1 MNVLSERLP
10 LIALGLFA
18 FVLYVVK
25 RAYPKPFPGIPYNAA
40 SARRFW
46 GDAAG
51 LLEAVKVTQDPAK
64 YIFQQNRILKSPV
77 IQMFLAPF
85 SNPTIIIDDVR
96 EVKDI
101 LSNRTHEFDRAPR
114 TQDAYRALLPHC
126 SLVKLTGPAF
136 KEQRKSWEGVTGT
149 PFLRRVAEPKMY
161 QCALGLIELLRAQA
175 EMAGGRPFPCFEDF
189 DVAAFEL
196 IWEVV
201 FGTPGKAIKN
211 TRNEVLR
218 ASRDTIQPAS
228 LDSLAQLPAIRKP
241 EMCENVSFFISTVA
255 KSLKSVF
262 PTWSLWYLRQ
272 QPIHRQRLARKNST
286 IDGHIESTRT
296 KLAGLSEEQLKELEE
311 TSAVVTGVRR
321 HLLDR
326 LRQGQPLDVKFPKT
340 VQKEIHDELFMI
352 LVAVSTRLIPPEY
365 QLPGRQLT
373 YEVVQGHETKAVL
386 LSWSVKFL
394 IANPEK
400 QEKLRKALLDA
411 FPERPKGEQPSA
423 KAILYTSIPYL
434 EAYMEESIRAAN
446 TSPRLVRTTTTDTQ
460 VLGYPIPKGTSVLL
474 NPYIGTKPLDIPEGL
489 RSDTSRSSKGNF
501 ESHWDPSGMDDFE
514 PERWLAEDG
523 SFNPRQFP
531 RLAFSAGPRM
541 CYGMSHSMYCF
552 TGPFFRSPSR
562 WVQKHLANDEAVP
575 RQKSRID
582 GIPYKPRAPG
592 LELQVRASA

>member
-1 MNVLSERLP
+1 MNVLFDRLP
-10 LIALGLFA
+10 WITLGLFA
-18 FVLYVVK
+18 FVLYIV
-25 RAYPKPFPGIPYNAA
+25 RWAYPRPFPGIPYNAA

-64 YIFQQNRILKSPV
+64 YIFQQNRILNSPV

-136 KEQRKSWEGVTGT
+136 KEQRKFWEGVTGT

-196 IWEVV
+196 IGEVV
-201 FGTPGKAIKN
+201 FGTPGEAIKN

-228 LDSLAQLPAIRKP
+228 PDSLAQLPAIRKP

-286 IDGHIESTRT
+286 IDGHIESTRA
-296 KLAGLSEEQLKELEE
+296 KLARLSEEQLKELEE

-321 HLLDR
+321 HLLAR

-352 LVAVSTRLIPPEY
+352 LVA
-365 QLPGRQLT
+365 
-373 YEVVQGHETKAVL
+373 GHETKAVL

-411 FPERPKGEQPSA
+411 FPERSKGEQPLA

-474 NPYIGTKPLDIPEGL
+474 NPYIGTKPLDIPESL
-489 RSDTSRSSKGNF
+489 RSDTSHSSKGNF

-523 SFNPRQFP
+523 SFNPRQLP

-541 CYGMSHSMYCF
+541 CYGRNLALMEFRVNLVLLVLNFKFERLPKGLDSMESQQRL
-552 TGPFFRSPSR
+552 FRM
-562 WVQKHLANDEAVP
+562 P
-575 RQKSRID
+575 RQC
-582 GIPYKPRAPG
+582 Y
-592 LELQVRASA
+592 VRLTPL

>member
-1 MNVLSERLP
+1 MNVLFERLP

-25 RAYPKPFPGIPYNAA
+25 RAYPRPFPGIPYNAA

-64 YIFQQNRILKSPV
+64 YIFQQNRILNSPV

-136 KEQRKSWEGVTGT
+136 KEQRKFWEGVTGT
-149 PFLRRVAEPKMY
+149 PFLRRVAEAKMY

-196 IWEVV
+196 ICEVV
-201 FGTPGKAIKN
+201 FGTPGETIKN

-286 IDGHIESTRT
+286 IDGHIESTRA

-321 HLLDR
+321 HLLAR

-352 LVAVSTRLIPPEY
+352 LVA
-365 QLPGRQLT
+365 
-373 YEVVQGHETKAVL
+373 GHETKAVL

-411 FPERPKGEQPSA
+411 FPERSKGEQPSA

-446 TSPRLVRTTTTDTQ
+446 TPPRLVRTTTTPTQ

-501 ESHWDPSGMDDFE
+501 ESHWDPSGMDNFE

-541 CYGMSHSMYCF
+541 CYGMSHSMSCF
-552 TGPFFRSPSR
+552 TYGFESIWLTMMRYLGRNLALMEFRVNIVLLVLNFKFEPLPKGLDSMESQQR
-562 WVQKHLANDEAVP
+562 LFRMP
-575 RQKSRID
+575 RQC
-582 GIPYKPRAPG
+582 Y
-592 LELQVRASA
+592 VRLTPL

>member
-1 MNVLSERLP
+1 MSVLFERLP
-10 LIALGLFA
+10 LIAVGLFV
-18 FVLYVVK
+18 FVLYFVRRV
-25 RAYPKPFPGIPYNAA
+25 YPRPLPGIPYNAA

-46 GDAAG
+46 GDGAG

-64 YIFQQNRILKSPV
+64 YIFEQTRILNSPV
-77 IQMFLAPF
+77 IQMFLAPL
-85 SNPTIIIDDVR
+85 SKPTVIIDDVR

-101 LSNRTHEFDRAPR
+101 LSHRTHEFDRAPR
-114 TQDAYRALLPHC
+114 TQDAYRALLPQC

-136 KEQRKSWEGVTGT
+136 KEQRKFWEGVTGT
-149 PFLRRVAEPKMY
+149 PFLRRIAEPKMY
-161 QCALGLIELLRAQA
+161 QYALGLVELLRAQA

-196 IWEVV
+196 ICDVV
-201 FGTPGKAIKN
+201 FGTPGEAIENARK
-211 TRNEVLR
+211 EVVR
-218 ASRDTIQPAS
+218 ASRHTIQPAS
-228 LDSLAQLPAIRKP
+228 LDSLAQLPAMRKP

-255 KSLKSVF
+255 KSLKSAF

-286 IDGHIESTRT
+286 IDGHIENTRA

-311 TSAVVTGVRR
+311 TSAVITGVRR
-321 HLLDR
+321 HLLAR
-326 LRQGQPLDVKFPKT
+326 LRQGQALDVKFSKT
-340 VQKEIHDELFMI
+340 IQKEIHDELFMI
-352 LVAVSTRLIPPEY
+352 LVA
-365 QLPGRQLT
+365 
-373 YEVVQGHETKAVL
+373 GHETKAVL

-400 QEKLRKALLDA
+400 QEKLRKALLAA
-411 FPERPKGEQPSA
+411 FPERSKGEQPLA

-460 VLGYPIPKGTSVLL
+460 VLGYPIPKGTSVIL
-474 NPYIGTKPLDIPEGL
+474 NPYIGTKPLDIPEGA
-489 RSDTSRSSKGNF
+489 RSDTSRSSKGSF
-501 ESHWDPSGMDDFE
+501 GSHWDPSGMDNFE

-541 CYGMSHSMYCF
+541 CYGRNLALMEFRVNLVLLVLNFKFEPLPKGLDSMESQQRL
-552 TGPFFRSPSR
+552 FRM
-562 WVQKHLANDEAVP
+562 P
-575 RQKSRID
+575 RQCC
-582 GIPYKPRAPG
+582 
-592 LELQVRASA
+592 VRLTPL